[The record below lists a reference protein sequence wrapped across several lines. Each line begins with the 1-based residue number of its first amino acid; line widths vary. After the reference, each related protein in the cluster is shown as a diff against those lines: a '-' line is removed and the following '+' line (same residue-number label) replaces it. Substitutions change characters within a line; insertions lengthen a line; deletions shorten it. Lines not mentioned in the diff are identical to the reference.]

1 MRFAHYAEGVDHI
14 ITSRCC
20 KVSPF
25 HSLSN
30 EVNATILCDGPS
42 LFNSFET
49 N

>member
-20 KVSPF
+20 KVSPV

-30 EVNATILCDGPS
+30 EVNGHNLVRWPLLIQ
-42 LFNSFET
+42 LF
-49 N
+49 